1 MEFLNSQQKSFFDQL
16 NNRNFS
22 NRVLSL
28 QDAMG
33 MDGAFYFS
41 LGEMQSETDNDS
53 FDDLSDDSQ
62 DLFLSALIEKFPELE
77 F

>member
-1 MEFLNSQQKSFFDQL
+1 
-16 NNRNFS
+16 
-22 NRVLSL
+22 
-28 QDAMG
+28 MG